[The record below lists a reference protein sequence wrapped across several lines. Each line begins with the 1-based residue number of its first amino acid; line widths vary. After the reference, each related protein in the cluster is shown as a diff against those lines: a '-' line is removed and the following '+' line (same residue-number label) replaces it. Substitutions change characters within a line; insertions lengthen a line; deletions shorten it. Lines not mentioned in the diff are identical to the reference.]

1 MIDIKKIDCIIAIDP
16 GSNGGIV
23 VFKHNEICYNL
34 KMPKDLRDLRP
45 FFQHL
50 KDTCKYPIV
59 LLERQTIRPDDLQF
73 GKAIRIQRFLNSY
86 QTLQNFMDEYQMPYV
101 LIHPSVWQRRLHLVI
116 KDKETDTQR
125 KNRYKEAAQ
134 GFYPLV
140 NATLWNADA
149 LLILHCGR
157 VLLANEKDYINRNII
172 EPKNNFGIM

>member
-86 QTLQNFMDEYQMPYV
+86 QTLQNLIDEYLMPYV

-116 KDKETDTQR
+116 RIRKRIHKGKTDIKRPHKDFTR
-125 KNRYKEAAQ
+125 
-134 GFYPLV
+134 
-140 NATLWNADA
+140 
-149 LLILHCGR
+149 
-157 VLLANEKDYINRNII
+157 
-172 EPKNNFGIM
+172 